1 MNDFLLFL
9 NSTPNGND
17 LTFWSEIEA
26 DKQEIVQ
33 NKIRLDIIGLS
44 SSHSQI
50 GHYAL
55 VLGESEGNRRLPIII
70 GGAEAQAIAL
80 ELENIKTNRPMTHDL
95 IYNLATHFDLSLV
108 EVVINDLH
116 EGIFYAKL
124 IMEADGEIH
133 EIDSRPSDAV
143 ALGVRFK
150 VPIYSNESV
159 LSEAG
164 IVIDDEEEDENQKKI
179 SSESSEFSLAEI
191 EQSDPIEEEEES
203 PKPPKKG
210 NTSNKGKINQLQK
223 KLSDALAKEDYE
235 AAARIRDE
243 INKLEPD

>member
-1 MNDFLLFL
+1 M
-9 NSTPNGND
+9 
-17 LTFWSEIEA
+17 
-26 DKQEIVQ
+26 Q

-95 IYNLATHFDLSLV
+95 IYNLSTHFGLNLI
-108 EVVINDLH
+108 EVVINDLN

-124 IMEADGEIH
+124 IMEFEGNIH

-164 IVIDDEEEDENQKKI
+164 IIIDEEEGEENQKKI
-179 SSESSEFSLAEI
+179 SGDSSEFSLAEI
-191 EQSDPIEEEEES
+191 EQSDPIEEEDT
-203 PKPPKKG
+203 PPNPPSSK
-210 NTSNKGKINQLQK
+210 TSNKGKINQLQK
-223 KLSDALAKEDYE
+223 KLGDALAKEDYE

-243 INKLEPD
+243 IKKLEQD

>member
-1 MNDFLLFL
+1 M
-9 NSTPNGND
+9 
-17 LTFWSEIEA
+17 
-26 DKQEIVQ
+26 K
-33 NKIRLDIIGLS
+33 KIRLDIIGLS

-95 IYNLATHFDLSLV
+95 IFNMARYFDINLL

-116 EGIFYAKL
+116 EGIFYARL
-124 IMEADGEIH
+124 VLEANGEIH

-143 ALGVRFK
+143 AIGVRFK
-150 VPIYSNESV
+150 VPIYTYESV

-164 IVIDDEEEDENQKKI
+164 IVIDEEEEGKEYADDGG
-179 SSESSEFSLAEI
+179 EFSLAEI
-191 EQSDPIEEEEES
+191 ERSDPLEGEGEDEEEEEEEQLVAS
-203 PKPPKKG
+203 DVAGPE
-210 NTSNKGKINQLQK
+210 SNSRYKQLEK
-223 KLSDALAKEDYE
+223 RLNEALAGEDYE
-235 AAARIRDE
+235 TAAKLRDE
-243 INKLEPD
+243 INRLKSDE

>member
-1 MNDFLLFL
+1 MQ
-9 NSTPNGND
+9 
-17 LTFWSEIEA
+17 
-26 DKQEIVQ
+26 K
-33 NKIRLDIIGLS
+33 KIRLDIIGLS

-95 IYNLATHFDLSLV
+95 IYNMSRHFNLNLL

-116 EGIFYAKL
+116 EGIFYARL
-124 IMEADGEIH
+124 IMEVDGEIH

-150 VPIYSNESV
+150 VPIYSFENV

-164 IVIDDEEEDENQKKI
+164 IVIDEEEGE
-179 SSESSEFSLAEI
+179 ESQSLSTETPGFSLAEI
-191 EQSDPIEEEEES
+191 EQSDPIEEEETPS
-203 PKPPKKG
+203 PRSK
-210 NTSNKGKINQLQK
+210 SNNKDKIN
-223 KLSDALAKEDYE
+223 KLNTKLTDALAKEDYE

-243 INKLEPD
+243 IKKLEDN